1 MTYKVF
7 IVEDEHLIR
16 ETLRNQVIQLGEQL
30 PITYC
35 GEAGDGEM
43 ALAAI
48 TELLPDIIL
57 TDIKMPFMDG
67 LEFSKEARK
76 LLPWSRIIFLS
87 GFDDFEF
94 AKIALQVQADD
105 YLLKPIKNQ
114 ELFQTLNKVVTLLDQ
129 QKRTTFQQPSKDM
142 ILELKKN
149 HFLNGLF
156 NGKLTLSDAL
166 QQSESFSRS
175 FVGKKM
181 TVLLANNR
189 FNQNFEDYA
198 HFTEYLNYLFQNNE
212 SLLFSSVS
220 SRFIKFLIFD
230 STKEKVLEIA
240 YQLAQTLIHELEQ
253 NDTDEISVAI
263 GSVVSRI
270 SEVPS
275 SFEIARDMLGTYGY
289 LRTEKI
295 FSYEDDMKEGE
306 LSPTH
311 PFKLDLATEISKLQ
325 DTDISDF
332 IQKLSIDQSS
342 SERTRMY
349 RFFILTELTSLVQK
363 KKNIPE
369 NIREKLRDIDQL
381 VLLASNRHDYQ
392 QILDEIIHYLI
403 DIKIHPSMS
412 KYQSVIAQALTFI
425 KQNYTNPDIS
435 LNMVAEEVSL
445 SPAHFSTIFSQSLGK
460 TFIDYLTDQ
469 RIQHAKKILA
479 ETNHRLSEIALEI
492 GYNDPNYFSFLFKKK
507 QGVSPTEYRQNK

>member
-381 VLLASNRHDYQ
+381 VSLASNRHDYQ

-469 RIQHAKKILA
+469 RIQHAKKILS